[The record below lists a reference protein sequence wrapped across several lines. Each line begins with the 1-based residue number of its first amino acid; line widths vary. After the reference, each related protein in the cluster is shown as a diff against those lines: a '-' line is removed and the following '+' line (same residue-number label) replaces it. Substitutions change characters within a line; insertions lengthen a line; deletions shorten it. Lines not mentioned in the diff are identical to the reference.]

1 MGNLRYEKTRNRRG
15 TAFEVGTANVPNPAA
30 RCNPCLKK
38 NGSLKAFAGECT
50 CAIIYPMKIVLDT
63 NILVGAC
70 MGSRAANRLV
80 AACLQG
86 RCLPL
91 VGAAL
96 LAEYED
102 VIAREDVFSGCRL
115 NLAERNRVL
124 DALLSVAEWT
134 RIYYLW
140 RPNLADEGDNHLLEL
155 AVAGRARYLVTRN
168 LKDFRQPQL
177 LFPELEI
184 CIPETLLEKLA

>member
-1 MGNLRYEKTRNRRG
+1 
-15 TAFEVGTANVPNPAA
+15 
-30 RCNPCLKK
+30 
-38 NGSLKAFAGECT
+38 
-50 CAIIYPMKIVLDT
+50 MKIVLDT

-115 NLAERNRVL
+115 NLA
-124 DALLSVAEWT
+124 
-134 RIYYLW
+134 
-140 RPNLADEGDNHLLEL
+140 DEGDNHLLEL